1 MGLMADVL
9 PIRILAAKEFQD
21 QLRILAKRY
30 RQIRNDIQP
39 LLAQLQSGD
48 FPGDRVAG
56 TGYTVFKVRARNSDI
71 QKGKS
76 AGYRIIYQVL
86 SPTSVLLLLIYTKS
100 DHSDVSTK
108 EIQTVIRG
116 FNPDQP

>member
-1 MGLMADVL
+1 MADIPL
-9 PIRILAAKEFQD
+9 IRILAAKEFQD

-30 RQIRNDIQP
+30 RQIQNDIQP

-48 FPGDRVAG
+48 FLCDRVAG
-56 TGYTVFKVRARNSDI
+56 TGYTVFKVRVKNSDI

-76 AGYRIIYQVL
+76 AGYRILYQVL

-100 DHSDVSTK
+100 DRSDVSTE
-108 EIQTVIRG
+108 EIHTVIRR
-116 FNPDQP
+116 FNPDQA